1 MNKGKVDCVL
11 GLCFGD
17 EGKGKIVDY
26 LSQDYYKKWINLR
39 KEVREL
45 VRTQNISITP
55 EFAKL
60 IGLK

>member
-1 MNKGKVDCVL
+1 MRYYANRTYEHQCDFDAKNRAEKA
-11 GLCFGD
+11 
-17 EGKGKIVDY
+17 
-26 LSQDYYKKWINLR
+26 SQDYYKKWINLR

>member
-1 MNKGKVDCVL
+1 MRYYETRTYEHQCDFDAKKRA
-11 GLCFGD
+11 
-17 EGKGKIVDY
+17 EKS
-26 LSQDYYKKWINLR
+26 SQDYYKKWINLR

>member
-1 MNKGKVDCVL
+1 MRYYETRTYEHQCDFDAKNRAEKS
-11 GLCFGD
+11 
-17 EGKGKIVDY
+17 
-26 LSQDYYKKWINLR
+26 SQDYYKKWINLR

>member
-1 MNKGKVDCVL
+1 MRYYDRTYEHRCDFDAKNRAEKT
-11 GLCFGD
+11 
-17 EGKGKIVDY
+17 
-26 LSQDYYKKWINLR
+26 SQDYYKKWINLR

>member
-1 MNKGKVDCVL
+1 MSYYETRTYEHQCDFDAKNRAEKS
-11 GLCFGD
+11 
-17 EGKGKIVDY
+17 
-26 LSQDYYKKWINLR
+26 SQDYYKKWINLR

-45 VRTQNISITP
+45 VKTQNISITP

>member
-1 MNKGKVDCVL
+1 M
-11 GLCFGD
+11 
-17 EGKGKIVDY
+17 IDY
-26 LSQDYYKKWINLR
+26 RTRTYEHQCDFEAKTRAEEASQDYYKRWVNLR

-45 VRTQNISITP
+45 VRTQNIPVTP

>member
-1 MNKGKVDCVL
+1 MRYYETRTYEHQCDFDAKNRAEKV
-11 GLCFGD
+11 
-17 EGKGKIVDY
+17 
-26 LSQDYYKKWINLR
+26 SQDYYKKWINLR

>member
-1 MNKGKVDCVL
+1 MRYYETRTYEHQCDFDAKNRAEKS
-11 GLCFGD
+11 
-17 EGKGKIVDY
+17 
-26 LSQDYYKKWINLR
+26 SQDYYKKWINLR

-45 VRTQNISITP
+45 VKTQNISITP

>member
-1 MNKGKVDCVL
+1 MTDSRTRTYEHQ
-11 GLCFGD
+11 GD
-17 EGKGKIVDY
+17 FEAKNRAEKA
-26 LSQDYYKKWINLR
+26 SQDYYKKWINLR

>member
-1 MNKGKVDCVL
+1 MRYYDRTYEHQCDFDAKNKA
-11 GLCFGD
+11 
-17 EGKGKIVDY
+17 ETA
-26 LSQDYYKKWINLR
+26 SQDYYKKWINLR

>member
-1 MNKGKVDCVL
+1 MRYYETRTYEHQCDFDAKNRAEKT
-11 GLCFGD
+11 
-17 EGKGKIVDY
+17 
-26 LSQDYYKKWINLR
+26 SQDYYKKWINLR

-45 VRTQNISITP
+45 VKTQNISITP

>member
-1 MNKGKVDCVL
+1 MRYYETRTYEHQCDFDAKNRAEKS
-11 GLCFGD
+11 
-17 EGKGKIVDY
+17 
-26 LSQDYYKKWINLR
+26 SQDYYKKWINLR

-60 IGLK
+60 IGMK

>member
-1 MNKGKVDCVL
+1 MRYYETRTYEHQCDFDAKNRAEKT
-11 GLCFGD
+11 
-17 EGKGKIVDY
+17 
-26 LSQDYYKKWINLR
+26 SQDYYKKWINLR

>member
-1 MNKGKVDCVL
+1 MSYYANRTCEHQYD
-11 GLCFGD
+11 FD
-17 EGKGKIVDY
+17 AKIRAEKA
-26 LSQDYYKKWINLR
+26 SQDYYKKWINLR

>member
-1 MNKGKVDCVL
+1 MRYYETRTYEHQCDFDAKNRAEKA
-11 GLCFGD
+11 
-17 EGKGKIVDY
+17 
-26 LSQDYYKKWINLR
+26 SQDYYKKWINLR
-39 KEVREL
+39 EEVREL